1 MFNVSCSDVFESIAS
16 LDDESVH
23 LCLTDP
29 PYFKVVD
36 EPWDAAWDKPGEFLE
51 WMGDWLAAIKPKMSK
66 RGTVVVFTSPAMFGR
81 VEQKVAESFSVFG
94 NVVWEK
100 PTPGRYLATI
110 TTARGPL
117 HRSERVVFAERHE
130 GTNDWHNLTDGV
142 RGGVFEP
149 LRLYLDGERQRSG
162 VTIRQVAEEYQK
174 ITGSRTV
181 TGMAG
186 HWFGRSQWAMPT
198 AGNYQWLRETL
209 SRLNKGTEYLRRD
222 YEDLRR
228 DYEDLRRRWNS
239 DDYDDWRYL
248 CDVWSFPT
256 VGAGRGRHVCEKPY
270 GLLRHIID
278 LTTDEDDLVYDPFCG
293 SGSTGEAALLGN
305 RRFTG
310 SDASPK
316 WATKAASRCGWA
328 AGETPHI
335 ELPDAV
341 EEPTQLHLMA

>member
-51 WMGDWLAAIKPKMSK
+51 WMGDWLAAVKPKMSK
-66 RGTVVVFTSPAMFGR
+66 RGTVAVFTSPAMFGR

-100 PTPGRYLATI
+100 PTPGRYLQTI
-110 TTARGPL
+110 TTSRGPL

-130 GTNDWHNLTDGV
+130 GTNEWHNLTDGV

-149 LRLYLDGERQRSG
+149 LRHYLESERLRAG
-162 VTIRQVAEEYQK
+162 VSK
-174 ITGSRTV
+174 IDVNIACGFSATPG
-181 TGMAG
+181 GMASR
-186 HWFGRSQWAMPT
+186 HYFSASQWCLPTEEHYVAMQKLFNT
-198 AGNYQWLRETL
+198 NDDRE
-209 SRLNKGTEYLRRD
+209 Y
-222 YEDLRR
+222 LRR

-256 VGAGRGRHVCEKPY
+256 VGTGRGRHVCEKPY
-270 GLLRHIID
+270 GLLRHIIN
-278 LTTDEDDLVYDPFCG
+278 LTTDETDLVYDPFCG
-293 SGSTGEAALLGN
+293 SGSTGEAALLGA